1 MLASKKRREGERRR
15 ESEGKRERER
25 ERERAPPALSFLI
38 YSRKQNTFS

>member
-1 MLASKKRREGERRR
+1 MRLRKGEREREGERAR
-15 ESEGKRERER
+15 EIEREG